1 MNKTHLRI
9 GSSPN
14 NQLVIEEIGIDAHH
28 LELFSDEFG
37 NVFIT
42 DLDSKNGTFINDTP
56 LKGFK
61 LLQVGDK
68 LRLGDNYYFDWEN
81 LVQKYSKQVFSTQK
95 EQTVTPKNQQIHSLN
110 EAKDIRPESINN
122 QLIIIYSSIFIL
134 LLLLFYI
141 L

>member
-42 DLDSKNGTFINDTP
+42 DLDSKNGTFINDIP

-81 LVQKYSKQVFSTQK
+81 LVQKYSKQVFSPQK
-95 EQTVTPKNQQIHSLN
+95 EQTVTPKDQQIQSTSQVN
-110 EAKDIRPESINN
+110 DIKPESINN
-122 QLIIIYSSIFIL
+122 QLIIIYSCIFIL
-134 LLLLFYI
+134 LLLLTAI
-141 L
+141 I